1 MLLLI
6 TAPQALSNH
15 DLAINGPQKDRI
27 FTPPRGNRK
36 EMAQRQNERARNSA
50 SKPHQARTHRQ
61 PNPVRNSRTAKP
73 QRSEINR
80 IPNAPTTPARPR
92 SRGSGADP
100 RKTESYPRIEIEQT
114 PERTNKNGGEG
125 RKERGGSGVRAR
137 EREKKKKKPHLYYS
151 RGP

>member
-6 TAPQALSNH
+6 TAPFGSKRRGASLARALPPQALSNH

-61 PNPVRNSRTAKP
+61 PNPVRNSRTEKP
-73 QRSEINR
+73 QQI
-80 IPNAPTTPARPR
+80 
-92 SRGSGADP
+92 
-100 RKTESYPRIEIEQT
+100 
-114 PERTNKNGGEG
+114 G
-125 RKERGGSGVRAR
+125 RAHV
-137 EREKKKKKPHLYYS
+137 
-151 RGP
+151 